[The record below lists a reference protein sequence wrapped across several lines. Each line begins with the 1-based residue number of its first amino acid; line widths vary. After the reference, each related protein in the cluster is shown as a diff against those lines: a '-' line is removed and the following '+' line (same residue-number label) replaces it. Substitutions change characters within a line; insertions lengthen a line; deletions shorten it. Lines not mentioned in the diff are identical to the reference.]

1 MQGFA
6 SATGRRTKRPR
17 ISDFAD
23 MVAWPE
29 GDYEQYRPFGPVF
42 SECLIWF
49 RLVTERYPNGTPV
62 PMPCLDHDGYTDT
75 MVSDTCPFRAHPL
88 GREARNYFVNVIDR
102 NLQQDRAYRPLDI
115 AIEEHLGFRAKWVKA
130 GDSRRTPVRLLMI
143 PDSKIDVVQGMMKLN
158 KVDGVPTEI
167 TDLRNGCDLS
177 LVYDKNKQGPAR
189 YDIQKGDRT
198 PITPEERA
206 YGMYRADLC
215 PRMRLEEAKRE
226 MEDLAPKIVDDRKKK
241 DDRGGAARGGGP
253 RRPPDDPLM
262 EGSSVRLGEG
272 DLDMEQDDRGSRR
285 RDNRADPDASFDDRA
300 PARGGGRGRE
310 SDDYAALDDAFGD
323 RAPDNEQVPARYGRR
338 VDSRQDREPARRER
352 GYDDREPQRR
362 PEASRGGRQDRYPD
376 ERRRR
381 PDDRGR
387 APARGEAFDEDLPF

>member
-6 SATGRRTKRPR
+6 NATGRRSKRPR

-49 RLVTERYPNGTPV
+49 SIVTERHPNGVPV

-75 MVSDTCPFRAHPL
+75 MVTEKCPFRSHPL

-102 NLQQDRAYRPLDI
+102 NLQADREYRPLDLP
-115 AIEEHLGFRAKWVKA
+115 IEEHLGFKAKWVKA

-143 PDSKIDVVQGMMKLN
+143 PDSKIDVVQKMSSLN
-158 KVDGVPTEI
+158 KVHGEAVDI
-167 TDLRNGCDLS
+167 TDLRAGCNVGL
-177 LVYDKNKQGPAR
+177 LFDKNKKGPAK

-198 PITPEERA
+198 PITREERA

-226 MEDLAPKIVDDRKKK
+226 MDELAPKVVDQRRKDK
-241 DDRGGAARGGGP
+241 DEKSVAGGNQ
-253 RRPPDDPLM
+253 RRVPDDPLM
-262 EGSSVRLGEG
+262 ENSSVRLGEE
-272 DLDMEQDDRGSRR
+272 DLDLEQDRGGNRR
-285 RDNRADPDASFDDRA
+285 RDNRSDPDAAFNERA
-300 PARGGGRGRE
+300 PSRGRRE
-310 SDDYAALDDAFGD
+310 PPDAYAALDDAFED
-323 RAPDNEQVPARYGRR
+323 
-338 VDSRQDREPARRER
+338 
-352 GYDDREPQRR
+352 
-362 PEASRGGRQDRYPD
+362 
-376 ERRRR
+376 
-381 PDDRGR
+381 DDRGR
-387 APARGEAFDEDLPF
+387 SRRDEAPRGRREDPQLRRRPSEEPRRERYAQAEEPRRRPPDDSRGRRQDPQPRRRAPEAFDEDLPF